1 MEVLGEDLFVKLQE
15 KMDFIPHTQSYGW
28 LKYTIAKRNKSV
40 IFFSNSIENTLI
52 CCWGEIVM
60 SIEEIRDSIKQYD
73 TKIPLDIFY
82 NMIDNSPDI
91 TLVRFN
97 VMDHTYSIWTTS
109 QEVFKISI
117 QR

>member
-52 CCWGEIVM
+52 CCWENPKDRWRINFL
-60 SIEEIRDSIKQYD
+60 S
-73 TKIPLDIFY
+73 
-82 NMIDNSPDI
+82 NSG
-91 TLVRFN
+91 R
-97 VMDHTYSIWTTS
+97 
-109 QEVFKISI
+109 
-117 QR
+117 

>member
-52 CCWGEIVM
+52 CCWGEI
-60 SIEEIRDSIKQYD
+60 Y
-73 TKIPLDIFY
+73 KIPFIGKILRIDGESISYQIQEGDYKIFY
-82 NMIDNSPDI
+82 E
-91 TLVRFN
+91 
-97 VMDHTYSIWTTS
+97 
-109 QEVFKISI
+109 QISEYVKKEHFAFVKV
-117 QR
+117 

>member
-52 CCWGEIVM
+52 NMLLGG
-60 SIEEIRDSIKQYD
+60 
-73 TKIPLDIFY
+73 DI
-82 NMIDNSPDI
+82 
-91 TLVRFN
+91 
-97 VMDHTYSIWTTS
+97 
-109 QEVFKISI
+109 
-117 QR
+117 

>member
-52 CCWGEIVM
+52 CCWGEI
-60 SIEEIRDSIKQYD
+60 Y
-73 TKIPLDIFY
+73 KIPFIGKILIVQ
-82 NMIDNSPDI
+82 
-91 TLVRFN
+91 TLQ
-97 VMDHTYSIWTTS
+97 MP
-109 QEVFKISI
+109 ELKISKNALTHCL
-117 QR
+117 